1 MSPSTYDSQETIN
14 SDLSYYAPF
23 IKLIYGDFSKHT
35 AGPLFHWSLSVKMPV
50 ATAQVPGV
58 PTFVTFDVVLA
69 FALFFLAMTII
80 PAAMVKSI
88 CRTKTWFSLL
98 ISCVVY
104 CISFFLLLGHQSG
117 PEPPLGLCL
126 INASLVYAGLPS
138 IAAAGLILIVELYL
152 RLTSTMSDV
161 DERRVTR
168 MLWCPPVVHAV
179 VFWVVM
185 VYGLSDVTKVE
196 RDKTGFY
203 CLVDHP
209 ASYLV
214 PAAFVFFFTMNMLC
228 LEGYTVLYLLR
239 ERKLSFLDVIRYFGS
254 MAPVPLK
261 LFVRCSLYTLVIC
274 GIIILVMTDLSGLS
288 TKHFLA
294 FIPLSIAI
302 LFGSHADILRV
313 YMFWRPRPPP
323 VPPKDWRQGLSFVAA
338 DRNTLHSV

>member
-1 MSPSTYDSQETIN
+1 
-14 SDLSYYAPF
+14 
-23 IKLIYGDFSKHT
+23 
-35 AGPLFHWSLSVKMPV
+35 
-50 ATAQVPGV
+50 
-58 PTFVTFDVVLA
+58 
-69 FALFFLAMTII
+69 MTII

-117 PEPPLGLCL
+117 PEPPFGLCL

-161 DERRVTR
+161 DKRRVTR

-179 VFWVVM
+179 VFWAVM

-209 ASYLV
+209 ASSDL
-214 PAAFVFFFTMNMLC
+214 
-228 LEGYTVLYLLR
+228 LY
-239 ERKLSFLDVIRYFGS
+239 
-254 MAPVPLK
+254 
-261 LFVRCSLYTLVIC
+261 
-274 GIIILVMTDLSGLS
+274 
-288 TKHFLA
+288 
-294 FIPLSIAI
+294 
-302 LFGSHADILRV
+302 
-313 YMFWRPRPPP
+313 
-323 VPPKDWRQGLSFVAA
+323 
-338 DRNTLHSV
+338 HSD